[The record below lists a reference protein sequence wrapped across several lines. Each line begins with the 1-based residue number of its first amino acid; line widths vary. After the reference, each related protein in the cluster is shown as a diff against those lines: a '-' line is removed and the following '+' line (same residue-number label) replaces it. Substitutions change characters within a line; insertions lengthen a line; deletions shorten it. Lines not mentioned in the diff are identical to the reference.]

1 MEGPLDR
8 PIHLSSRTMGVRREK
23 KKRKQK
29 SRQLITSF
37 AGLYRLPF
45 YGSATKTLDAHWN
58 QIKLAVGFEAGSG
71 KWEIQTLLLSLTLG
85 PTTEYNSTVP
95 KDQKTLQC
103 RL

>member
-8 PIHLSSRTMGVRREK
+8 PIHLSSRTMGVKREK

-71 KWEIQTLLLSLTLG
+71 KLG
-85 PTTEYNSTVP
+85 NSNSTLVSHLRTYNRVQLHRTQGSE
-95 KDQKTLQC
+95 DTAL
-103 RL
+103 